1 VGWLGVAWPFVVAG
15 LALLLGLLGLAWREI
30 RIVAP
35 RARPR
40 LRYAEAHRLE
50 TEDGASIELRRLP
63 PPTDPARLPPV
74 LCVHGIGI
82 DHHNVDMFEDRSIA
96 RHLQRRGRD
105 VWLLTL
111 RSGVRAPHRRAA
123 RTSFDRMARH
133 DVPLAIRE
141 VLARTGAPELD
152 YLGFSMGGMLAYA
165 ALGCVLPRGL
175 VARVAIM
182 GSPGIVVAPEPISH
196 VLAHITP
203 ALLVPHLPLES
214 VCRLLARPASWLI
227 TPIHAR
233 IVHPPNMAR
242 GDYRTALSTI
252 ASIPRPLLRDFQRF
266 VRHGGELRFEGKAVL
281 AALRGLDVPLHV
293 VAGERDH
300 VAPPAAVK
308 AAFDAWGSDRP
319 GVDKAFWVAGTKS
332 GARHGY
338 GHGDLAMGL
347 RVDAEVL
354 ARVADFLMRRGP

>member
-1 VGWLGVAWPFVVAG
+1 MAWLAGAWPIVL
-15 LALLLGLLGLAWREI
+15 LALLGLMALAWREI
-30 RIVAP
+30 RVVAL

-40 LRYAEAHRLE
+40 LPYAEEHRLE

-63 PPTDPARLPPV
+63 PAAVPSRLPPV

-82 DHHNVDMFEDRSIA
+82 DHHNVDMFDDRSIA

-123 RTSFDRMARH
+123 ATSFDRMARH

-141 VLARTGAPELD
+141 VLTRTGAPELD

-165 ALGCVLPRGL
+165 SLGCVLPRGL

-182 GSPGIVVAPEPISH
+182 GSPGIVMPPEPISRF
-196 VLAHITP
+196 LAHVTP
-203 ALLVPHLPLES
+203 TFLVPHLPLES
-214 VCRLLARPASWLI
+214 ICRLLARPASWLI

-233 IVHPPNMAR
+233 IVHPPNMAHS
-242 GDYRTALSTI
+242 DYRTAMATI

-266 VRHGGELRFEGKAVL
+266 VRHGGELRFEGQPVL
-281 AALRGLDVPLHV
+281 AALSKLDLPLHV

-300 VAPPAAVK
+300 VAPPIAVK
-308 AAFDAWGSDRP
+308 AAFDAWGSAASS
-319 GVDKAFWVAGTKS
+319 VDKTFWIAGTES
-332 GARHGY
+332 GARYGY

-347 RVDAEVL
+347 RVEAEVL
-354 ARVADFLMRRGP
+354 ARVGDFLMRAGA